1 MKRHSMRRKST
12 KRHSVATAKVA
23 KDMKKAE
30 KRKRYFTKEDQLSRI
45 QKYEEQDKKNKYY
58 KAFQG
63 DPSFRGPKPKRKVT
77 DRYFVPGFIVF
88 NALFLIYGVFALKDG
103 AIERLTHNFD
113 FRSELCGIGKLES
126 KPYVYYANAIIDAN
140 VKFCVEKCPQNS
152 VKITSKNSSLS

>member
-88 NALFLIYGVFALKDG
+88 NALFLIYGVFGMRIIFQNQSSHHFNSLK
-103 AIERLTHNFD
+103 RWSN
-113 FRSELCGIGKLES
+113 
-126 KPYVYYANAIIDAN
+126 
-140 VKFCVEKCPQNS
+140 
-152 VKITSKNSSLS
+152 